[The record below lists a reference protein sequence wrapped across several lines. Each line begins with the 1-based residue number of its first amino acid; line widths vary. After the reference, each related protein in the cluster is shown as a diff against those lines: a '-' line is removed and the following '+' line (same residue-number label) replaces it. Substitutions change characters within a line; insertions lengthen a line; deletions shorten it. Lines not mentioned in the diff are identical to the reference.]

1 MSHIWRLSWLNTSR
15 KTWQTVITAGEAPYL
30 LWSDTEDWADKWSGT
45 SYRLVQLPTLVT
57 WGSIFMFLYWRIIIS
72 LIIQEHSHDTE
83 RPNIVCGEQRNWL
96 SAPGIPEL
104 FIGWSLKWTNEG
116 FAKFILYRLLWIII
130 FSNNFNRFS
139 TLSFIRPL
147 STVDNRNEWWLFVEQ
162 WS

>member
-130 FSNNFNRFS
+130 LQKILIDFQHYL
-139 TLSFIRPL
+139 LSDL
-147 STVDNRNEWWLFVEQ
+147 YQL
-162 WS
+162 